1 MIYGFD
7 RWTIS
12 YPTPVSILV
21 SLLLLCQII
30 QVNHLIAVFGTY
42 REVAHNGRD
51 CGRVPHFMAPRRER
65 KEKEIRPLHHHQ
77 ENVPSD
83 LKSLIRPQLFKLL
96 PLSNSP
102 KLRIM
107 FLPHKPL
114 GQQSRSSV

>member
-1 MIYGFD
+1 MIYDFD
-7 RWTIS
+7 RWTIF

-21 SLLLLCQII
+21 TLMLLCQII
-30 QVNHLIAVFGTY
+30 RANLLINVFGTY
-42 REVAHNGRD
+42 SEVAHNGRN
-51 CGRVPHFMAPRRER
+51 CGRVTHFTAPRRER

-77 ENVPSD
+77 EKVPSD
-83 LKSLIRPQLFKLL
+83 LKSLIGPQLFKLL

-107 FLPHKPL
+107 SLPHKPL